1 MNAIEKLKLAS
12 NGEDFM
18 LLAEKIIKSDKN
30 NEVKISG
37 LENIIEN
44 VYMKIR
50 RLNGEW
56 DNEPNEEAEQYLSQ
70 TKGGKIGNET
80 N

>member
-18 LLAEKIIKSDKN
+18 IQAEKIIRSDKN
-30 NEVKISG
+30 DAVKISV
-37 LENIIEN
+37 LTNIIEN

-56 DNEPNEEAEQYLSQ
+56 DNEPTGESEINLSQ
-70 TKGGKIGNET
+70 TKGGKE
-80 N
+80 